1 MKEQDKGMDKL
12 WVIFFL
18 GIIIGCIGINLLARG
33 NKDIVEQLN
42 IYLDQFQ
49 DGMQQKDILYIV
61 DKRLKQLF
69 YILVLYV
76 TISKKMI
83 VRTITFLFAAILGI
97 YLCVMMMH
105 LGMYGGI
112 YTLMLYFPHFLCYAV
127 AIKLLYLYADADK
140 IKKKGMIWGLIVL
153 FWLFGIA
160 LEQFFFP
167 IWVDYVN
174 I

>member
-76 TISKKMI
+76 MSKSEDVSI
-83 VRTITFLFAAILGI
+83 YILEI
-97 YLCVMMMH
+97 MF
-105 LGMYGGI
+105 I
-112 YTLMLYFPHFLCYAV
+112 
-127 AIKLLYLYADADK
+127 
-140 IKKKGMIWGLIVL
+140 
-153 FWLFGIA
+153 
-160 LEQFFFP
+160 
-167 IWVDYVN
+167 
-174 I
+174 

>member
-12 WVIFFL
+12 WIIFFL

-69 YILVLYV
+69 FILVLYV

-127 AIKLLYLYADADK
+127 TIKLLYLYADTDK